1 MAAPNNLLAIRNK
14 VRLLTARSSQ
24 AQLSDAAINQY
35 INTFYLY
42 DLPESLRL
50 LKLKDIFT
58 FTTIPNVEAYPFDNT
73 NYITVEP
80 PCYVAGQQ
88 IQYFQ
93 DLDLFYREWPKI
105 NYFQIIGSGNGT
117 NGPYTGVLQAT
128 PFMRSINTLPS
139 PPPNLIGR
147 DVRVLLSANTGSAS
161 ATSAI
166 DDGNG
171 GFLDATT
178 GAALVGT
185 IDYITGAYTV
195 TFSAIVP
202 AQEQINA
209 STIPYVASL
218 PRSICMYQN
227 QFILRPIPDVAY
239 IVEINAFRY
248 PTSLLADND
257 SPELAFWWQLLA
269 YGAARK
275 ILTDN
280 GDYENAA
287 AQEPYFLEQLAFV
300 QRRTIKQLSTQRA
313 STIYSN
319 DSSYPYS
326 NLYPYI

>member
-1 MAAPNNLLAIRNK
+1 MAAPNNLQAIQNK
-14 VRLLTARSSQ
+14 VRLLTARSSVN
-24 AQLSDAAINQY
+24 QLSVATMNQY
-35 INTFYLY
+35 INTYYLY
-42 DLPESLRL
+42 DMPESLRL

-58 FTTIPNVEAYPFDNT
+58 FTTVPNQEAYPFDNT

-105 NYFQIIGSGNGT
+105 NYFQIIATGNGT
-117 NGPYTGVLQAT
+117 AGPYTGVLSAT
-128 PFMRSINTLPS
+128 PFMQSINTLPS
-139 PPPNLIGR
+139 PPLNLIGK
-147 DVRVLLSANTGSAS
+147 DIRVLFSANLGIGSS
-161 ATSAI
+161 SSAI

-171 GFLDATT
+171 GFLNPVNGNALIGTINYLT
-178 GAALVGT
+178 GAF
-185 IDYITGAYTV
+185 TV
-195 TFSAIVP
+195 TFPNVIP
-202 AQEQINA
+202 AGVQINA
-209 STIPYVASL
+209 ATIPYVASM
-218 PRSICMYQN
+218 PRSICFYQN
-227 QFILRPIPDVAY
+227 QFILRPIPDQSY

-248 PTSLLADND
+248 PSNLLNNND

-280 GDYENAA
+280 GDFENAA
-287 AQEPYFLEQLAFV
+287 ALEPYFLEQLAFV
-300 QRRTIKQLSTQRA
+300 QRRTIKQLTNQRA